1 MPKLKSRDVLAL
13 LLVATTINYID
24 RQTLSVLA
32 PLLQKELHLSS
43 LEYSYVI
50 NSFLVVYAVMYLLM
64 GGVVDR
70 VGTRKGLGLA
80 IIWWSLAEMLHGAA
94 IGIKTLCLFRAL
106 LAVGEAAII
115 PSGVK
120 AVAEWFKPKQRAVAV
135 GTFEMGLSLGPLLAP
150 PLVVWISLRY
160 GWRQAFFWTGI
171 MGLIWVVPWWLF
183 YRAPADMVPT
193 QSNPKKQVQPE
204 SMKWAELF
212 QSRKAWAIG
221 CARFFADPVWY
232 FYLFWLPKYMADAK
246 GLSLKLIGE
255 LAWIPYL
262 ASLIGGVMGGA
273 ASSWLVRRG
282 VATVKARQCALLL
295 SSMMVAS
302 GVFSIYL
309 TSLFSLMVVTS
320 LAAFAMQVWGANV
333 DTLPIDLFPAEHV
346 AQTTGFAGLSGAVGG
361 ILFTAGTGYAV
372 QHYSYTPVWVAS
384 AVMYPL
390 GLTLSSLLLRRTSP
404 SNRPGDINS
413 PR

>member
-1 MPKLKSRDVLAL
+1 VTRRTKLKGRDVLAL
-13 LLVATTINYID
+13 LLVAATINYID

-43 LEYSYVI
+43 LEYSYAV

-70 VGTRKGLGLA
+70 LGTRKGLGLA
-80 IIWWSLAEMLHGAA
+80 IIWWSLAEMLHGTV
-94 IGIKTLCLFRAL
+94 IGLKTLCLFRAL

-115 PSGVK
+115 PGGVK
-120 AVAEWFKPKQRAVAV
+120 AVAEWFKPRQRGVAV

-160 GWRQAFFWTGI
+160 SWREAFLWTGV
-171 MGLIWVVPWWLF
+171 MGLIWAVPWLLF
-183 YRAPADMVPT
+183 YQIPAKMDSSKEPSQKPRARPAP
-193 QSNPKKQVQPE
+193 
-204 SMKWAELF
+204 MKWAELF
-212 QSRKAWAIG
+212 HSKKAWG
-221 CARFFADPVWY
+221 VGFARFFADPVWY

-255 LAWIPYL
+255 LVWIPYL
-262 ASLIGGVMGGA
+262 ASLIGGVTGGT

-282 VATVKARQCALLL
+282 VATVKARQYALLL
-295 SSMMVAS
+295 SSIMVAS

-309 TSLFSLMVVTS
+309 TSLFSVMVVIS
-320 LAAFAMQVWGANV
+320 IAAFAMQVWGANV
-333 DTLPIDLFPAEHV
+333 DTLPIDLFPSEHV
-346 AQTTGFAGLSGAVGG
+346 AQTTGFAGLMGAVGG

-384 AVMYPL
+384 AVMYPF
-390 GLTLSSLLLRRTSP
+390 GLALLSLLLR
-404 SNRPGDINS
+404 
-413 PR
+413 

>member
-70 VGTRKGLGLA
+70 LGTRKGLGLA

-94 IGIKTLCLFRAL
+94 IGMRTLCLFRAL

-120 AVAEWFKPKQRAVAV
+120 AVAEWFKPEQRGVAV

-150 PLVVWISLRY
+150 PLVVWISLGY

-183 YRAPADMVPT
+183 YRVPADIVPS
-193 QSNPKKQVQPE
+193 QLSPKKQVQPE
-204 SMKWAELF
+204 AMKWAELF
-212 QSRKAWAIG
+212 RSKKTWALAF
-221 CARFFADPVWY
+221 ARFFADPVWY

-262 ASLIGGVMGGA
+262 ASLIGGVTGGA

-302 GVFSIYL
+302 SVVSIYL
-309 TSLFSLMVVTS
+309 TSLFLLMVVIS
-320 LAAFAMQVWGANV
+320 VAAFAMQVWGVNV
-333 DTLPIDLFPAEHV
+333 DTLSTDLFPAKHV
-346 AQTTGFAGLSGAVGG
+346 AQTTGFAGLGGAVGG

-384 AVMYPL
+384 ALMYPL
-390 GLTLSSLLLRRTSP
+390 GLTLSSLFLRATSP
-404 SNRPGDINS
+404 FK
-413 PR
+413 